1 MLIPCLYLVC
11 GLVACQKGARQI
23 PWLTK
28 NCFCLGAPRM
38 QLKGFQLSPV
48 LEALLEILTAQL
60 RDFLCASIFQYEVE
74 EAALLS
80 STGYAAA

>member
-1 MLIPCLYLVC
+1 
-11 GLVACQKGARQI
+11 
-23 PWLTK
+23 
-28 NCFCLGAPRM
+28 M